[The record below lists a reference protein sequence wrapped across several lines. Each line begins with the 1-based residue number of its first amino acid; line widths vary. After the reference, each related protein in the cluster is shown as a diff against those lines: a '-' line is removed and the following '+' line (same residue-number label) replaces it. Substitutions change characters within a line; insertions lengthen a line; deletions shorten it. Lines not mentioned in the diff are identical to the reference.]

1 MIRVGIDLGTDYI
14 RLCDEED
21 GILYNEPCMVALD
34 EHDHVLG
41 IGEDAKELVGS
52 MNSNIRVISPLK
64 QNPIDF
70 DTLDIIIEQLLYEF
84 KVFRMFQKTIL
95 LVSYPTSFSKSACE
109 KLKDHLEELGAYQ
122 VYFEQEIWIAAIGAK
137 LDLFLPVASCV
148 LNIGSSNCDIALFS
162 NGKMQKKS
170 RNQISGATLTFYI
183 RQWLKKSA
191 NMQITN
197 KQAEKIK
204 RKIGQ
209 ALLQP
214 NPKEMDVVGMDLSA
228 HKLKSVRI
236 NENQIAQVIQPLS
249 KEWSDWILT
258 FLSSLPL
265 AAQQDVKTR
274 GIICCGGSMLLNG
287 LSTYFQESIG
297 CPIFVADDPMNT
309 VSSGLMILMSRMED

>member
-1 MIRVGIDLGTDYI
+1 MIRIGIDLGTDYI
-14 RLCDEED
+14 RLCDED

-41 IGEDAKELVGS
+41 IGEDAKDLIGS
-52 MNSNIRVISPLK
+52 INANTRVLSPLK
-64 QNPIDF
+64 QDPIDF
-70 DTLDIIIEQLLYEF
+70 DTLDIILEQLLYEF
-84 KVFRMFQKTIL
+84 KAFRMFQKTIL

-109 KLKDHLEELGAYQ
+109 TLKDHLEELGAYQ

-170 RNQISGATLTFYI
+170 RNQISGATITLCI
-183 RQWLKKSA
+183 RQWLKSSA

-197 KQAEKIK
+197 KQAEKVK
-204 RKIGQ
+204 RKLGQ
-209 ALLQP
+209 AILQT
-214 NPKEMDVVGMDLSA
+214 NPKEMEVVGMDLDT

-236 NENQIAQVIQPLS
+236 NENQIVQVIQPLL
-249 KEWSDWILT
+249 KEWSNWILT

-265 AAQQDVKTR
+265 PNQQDVKTR

-287 LSTYFQESIG
+287 LSTYLQESVG
-297 CPIFVADDPMNT
+297 CPFFVVDDPINT
-309 VSSGLMILMSRMED
+309 VSSGLIILMSRMED